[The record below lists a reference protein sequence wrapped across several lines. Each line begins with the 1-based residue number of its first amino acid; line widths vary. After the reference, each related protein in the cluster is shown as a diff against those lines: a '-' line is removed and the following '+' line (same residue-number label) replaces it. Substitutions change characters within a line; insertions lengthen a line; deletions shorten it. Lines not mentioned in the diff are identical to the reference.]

1 MEWSFFEEPHET
13 GCRTPE
19 FSGCV
24 PGLGNLAWFRVRE
37 FGECGF
43 ELSVQDLRWQ
53 SGLRACFQQQYLE
66 GHQDI
71 VSRFIIPISHLITA
85 MIPLIRLSLYDPPS
99 KQP

>member
-1 MEWSFFEEPHET
+1 MEWSLFEERHET

-19 FSGCV
+19 FSGCL
-24 PGLGNLAWFRVRE
+24 PGSGIWPSLGFRE

-43 ELSVQDLRWQ
+43 ELSVQDLRGQ

-66 GHQDI
+66 DV
-71 VSRFIIPISHLITA
+71 VSRFIIPRSHLITA
-85 MIPLIRLSLYDPPS
+85 MMPLIRLSLYDPPS